1 MNKKII
7 LVFGDPNSIN
17 SEIIFKSWNKLSRSL
32 RKRIYLVGNYE
43 LILSQFKKLNY
54 KINCLLVKSIYESQN
69 VENLKIINIDVKFKK
84 PFLIS
89 KKVSSK
95 FIKQSL
101 SFAHKLAL
109 DKNVVGLIN
118 CAINKKLLSNKH
130 MGVTE
135 FLSKKCSVKKDTE
148 VMMIYNKKLSVIPL
162 TTHIDLKNVSSK
174 LSKSIIINKI
184 LKVRSWFKKNIKIE
198 PKIAVLG
205 LNPHNGEMRK
215 NTEEYKKIIPAIKNL
230 KNLKL
235 KVDGPLVADTIF
247 INNYKKYDIIVGM
260 YHDQV
265 LGPFKTL
272 FKFDGINV
280 TLGLKYLRT
289 SPDHGTAYNLIGK
302 NKANPESLL
311 KCINFMSKF

>member
-118 CAINKKLLSNKH
+118 CAINKN
-130 MGVTE
+130 
-135 FLSKKCSVKKDTE
+135 FFQ
-148 VMMIYNKKLSVIPL
+148 
-162 TTHIDLKNVSSK
+162 
-174 LSKSIIINKI
+174 INTW
-184 LKVRSWFKKNIKIE
+184 V
-198 PKIAVLG
+198 
-205 LNPHNGEMRK
+205 
-215 NTEEYKKIIPAIKNL
+215 
-230 KNLKL
+230 
-235 KVDGPLVADTIF
+235 
-247 INNYKKYDIIVGM
+247 
-260 YHDQV
+260 
-265 LGPFKTL
+265 
-272 FKFDGINV
+272 
-280 TLGLKYLRT
+280 
-289 SPDHGTAYNLIGK
+289 
-302 NKANPESLL
+302 
-311 KCINFMSKF
+311 

>member
-1 MNKKII
+1 M
-7 LVFGDPNSIN
+7 
-17 SEIIFKSWNKLSRSL
+17 
-32 RKRIYLVGNYE
+32 
-43 LILSQFKKLNY
+43 SQFKKLNY